1 MEMAE
6 FKNDTFY
13 SKFFASHGIALLTNT
28 TDIIEVAQTPSCD
41 LNDDYISLFPSIYRN
56 ALNNDT
62 EIKSVIAFY

>member
-1 MEMAE
+1 MEIVE

-41 LNDDYISLFPSIYRN
+41 LKMTIISLFPAIYRN
-56 ALNNDT
+56 VLNNDT
-62 EIKSVIAFY
+62 EIMSGIVYR